1 MNFIAPLV
9 LAVVCSKSVAGANA
23 YVLHLLEPFSANLGK
38 LHCNRKRGAE
48 ARAGRTKS
56 WQNNAKRERAH
67 DELIELKVNATF
79 ILSNYGQVV
88 RTKPE
93 LAVSK

>member
-9 LAVVCSKSVAGANA
+9 LAVVSRANA
-23 YVLHLLEPFSANLGK
+23 YVLHLLEPFSANLGN
-38 LHCNRKRGAE
+38 LHCNRERGA
-48 ARAGRTKS
+48 GCTNC